1 MPQAPAPGWAPQATE
16 AAGKWMLTVGA
27 PRWGFPPGGPREPCP
42 EALSNPCPATPVDAG
57 DRGAQGG
64 GEGRGQ
70 KGRPRTRVRGCGAA
84 LALVSRLLC
93 WRAPVTS
100 LSTRFLR
107 QVDNS
112 PSVPG
117 EKTHPWA

>member
-16 AAGKWMLTVGA
+16 AAGKWMLMVGA

-70 KGRPRTRVRGCGAA
+70 KGRPRTRVRGRGAA

-93 WRAPVTS
+93 
-100 LSTRFLR
+100 
-107 QVDNS
+107 
-112 PSVPG
+112 
-117 EKTHPWA
+117 